1 MKLRHLWSV
10 VVCSLLLVGLAG
22 CDTGEGPDSSP
33 EVDSAAVTTT
43 TRTVDRLDTP
53 TGTTDP
59 RALATT
65 EDGLA
70 LPEGEDPV
78 VIGPLGEA
86 TAEFETEEGS
96 VEIGEGT
103 VPDMVPR
110 AFPLPDDFIVE
121 LASQTGAE
129 AGFSGRS
136 EQSFGDLV
144 EFFSLEFS
152 DGGFDAEQ
160 RITSER
166 LAVFDFSGPD
176 GQGSVAISS
185 APGGGQSI
193 LVTFER

>member
-1 MKLRHLWSV
+1 MKLRRRWSV
-10 VVCSLLLVGLAG
+10 TVCGVLLVALAG
-22 CDTGEGPDSSP
+22 CDASDGTDSSP
-33 EVDSAAVTTT
+33 VDSTSTPTT
-43 TRTVDRLDTP
+43 TVDRLEAP
-53 TGTTDP
+53 PGTTDP

-70 LPEGEDPV
+70 LPEGEEPE

-121 LASQTGAE
+121 LATETGTD

-144 EFFSLEFS
+144 DFFSFELI
-152 DGGFDAEQ
+152 DRGFDAEQ
-160 RITSER
+160 RVSAES
-166 LAVFDFSGPD
+166 LAVFDFSGPE

-185 APGGGQSI
+185 APGGGRSI

>member
-1 MKLRHLWSV
+1 V
-10 VVCSLLLVGLAG
+10 VVCTVVLVVFAG
-22 CDTGEGPDSSP
+22 CDTGEGSDSSSQVNP
-33 EVDSAAVTTT
+33 VTTSAT
-43 TRTVDRLDTP
+43 TIVGRPETP
-53 TGTTDP
+53 AGTTDP

-70 LPEGEDPV
+70 LPEGEDPA

-86 TAEFETEEGS
+86 TAEFETEDGS

-103 VPDMVPR
+103 VPDMVPS

-121 LASQTGAE
+121 LSTQTGAE

-136 EQSFGDLV
+136 EQSFADLV
-144 EFFSLEFS
+144 DFFSVELV
-152 DGGFDAEQ
+152 DGGFDAER
-160 RITSER
+160 RIDSPS